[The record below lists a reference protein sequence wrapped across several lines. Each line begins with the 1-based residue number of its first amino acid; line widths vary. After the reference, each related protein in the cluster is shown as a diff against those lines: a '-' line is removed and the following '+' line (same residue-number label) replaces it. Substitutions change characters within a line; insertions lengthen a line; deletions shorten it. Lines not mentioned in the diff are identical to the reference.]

1 MYIQCGNSVIFRKRQ
16 AISNVFRNFKP
27 FSCSVQYFALLRTES
42 GLDAVLVRSG
52 PTCVRDPA
60 LANPVCRGEREGGKF
75 AAPNN
80 AVLLYRKPPGLRH
93 RFRL

>member
-1 MYIQCGNSVIFRKRQ
+1 MYIQCENSVIFRKRQ

-75 AAPNN
+75 PTPNH